1 MCVCDL
7 KSSSSSIKASSMRS
21 RSSTVSSSGKS
32 SSGGG
37 CIIVSDVGLVVAGI
51 LAVISVLICTYG
63 HVPDLASATY

>member
-7 KSSSSSIKASSMRS
+7 KSSSSSINASSMR
-21 RSSTVSSSGKS
+21 SSGKS

-37 CIIVSDVGLVVAGI
+37 CIIVNDVGLVVAGV
-51 LAVISVLICTYG
+51 LAIISVLICTYG